1 MFVRNV
7 MTIWKKEIKGYFY
20 TPLAYVLIGLFT
32 LLMGFMFLFFLQTYM
47 VYTQRSQF
55 GMAPAITIDRLAE
68 AFYANMHF
76 IIMMILPLFTF
87 RLFTEESRQNTLV
100 LLMTSPIRT
109 WELVISKFKAAST
122 VLLIKLGLT
131 LIFPFFLILYS
142 AGGPGGGPDMGI
154 IVSTYVGLILTGLG
168 YVSIGLFWSSV
179 TESVLIAL
187 VLTFVTN
194 FTFGI
199 LFCIAAQGMG
209 PGPLQEAVKHLC
221 FNEHLT
227 NFLKGSIELRSVVYM
242 VTIIFVFLFLTNRSL
257 ESRSWRS

>member
-1 MFVRNV
+1 MFVRNIL
-7 MTIWKKEIKGYFY
+7 TIWKKEVKGYFY
-20 TPLAYVLIGLFT
+20 TPLAYVFIGLFT

-47 VYTQRSQF
+47 IYTQRSQF
-55 GMAPAITIDRLAE
+55 GMAPTITIDRLAE

-109 WELVISKFKAAST
+109 WELVLSKFKAAST

-131 LIFPFFLILYS
+131 LIFPAFLVLYS
-142 AGGPGGGPDMGI
+142 AGGAGAGPDLGI
-154 IVSTYVGLILTGLG
+154 VASTYLGLSL
-168 YVSIGLFWSSV
+168 IGLAYVAIGMFWSSI
-179 TESVLIAL
+179 TESVLVAL

-199 LFCIAAQGMG
+199 LFCIASQGVDAG
-209 PGPLQEAVKHLC
+209 IIQSVLKHLC
-221 FNEHLT
+221 FNEHLM
-227 NFLKGSIELRSVVYM
+227 NFLKGTIELRSVVYL
-242 VTIIFVFLFLTNRSL
+242 VTIIFVLLFLTNRSI

>member
-1 MFVRNV
+1 MFAKNI
-7 MTIWKKEIKGYFY
+7 MTIWKKEVKGYFY
-20 TPLAYVLIGLFT
+20 TPLAYVFIGLFT

-47 VYTQRSQF
+47 IYTQRSQF
-55 GMAPAITIDRLAE
+55 GMAPNITIDRLAE

-122 VLLIKLGLT
+122 VLIIKLGLT
-131 LIFPFFLILYS
+131 LIFPVFLVLYS
-142 AGGPGGGPDMGI
+142 AGGAGQGPDLGI
-154 IVSTYVGLILTGLG
+154 VASTYLGLVLTGLC
-168 YVSIGLFWSSV
+168 YVAIGLFWSSV

-199 LFCIAAQGMG
+199 LFCIAAQGVGAG
-209 PGPLQEAVKHLC
+209 PVQEALKHLC
-221 FNEHLT
+221 FNEHLMS
-227 NFLKGSIELRSVVYM
+227 FLKGTIEVRSIVYM
-242 VTIIFVFLFLTNRSL
+242 LSVIFVFLFLSNRSI